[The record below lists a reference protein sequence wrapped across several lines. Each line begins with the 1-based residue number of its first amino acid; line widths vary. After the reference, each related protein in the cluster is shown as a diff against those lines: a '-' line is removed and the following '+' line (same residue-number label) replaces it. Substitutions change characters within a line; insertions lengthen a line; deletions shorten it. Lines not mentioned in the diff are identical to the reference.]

1 MTEID
6 TSLKIYKSLADRER
20 IRIMSILCKSDSYV
34 ELLAEMLELT
44 PATVC
49 YHLKKLEGAGLVK
62 SRRLQHYVIYSADRE
77 ILERSLGSFLDI
89 SASPEGEEKY
99 KRKVV
104 HSFIEY
110 GRLKCIPSQL
120 KKKEIVYE
128 YMLREMEFDR
138 DYSEKELS
146 EIIIRY
152 HDDYATIKREMIGLG
167 FLSQQDRSYRRI
179 R

>member
-89 SASPEGEEKY
+89 SASPGGRGKIQKKGRAQLY
-99 KRKVV
+99 RVRKAEV
-104 HSFIEY
+104 HSVSI
-110 GRLKCIPSQL
+110 
-120 KKKEIVYE
+120 KKEG
-128 YMLREMEFDR
+128 D
-138 DYSEKELS
+138 
-146 EIIIRY
+146 
-152 HDDYATIKREMIGLG
+152 
-167 FLSQQDRSYRRI
+167 RI
-179 R
+179 RIYAPGDGIRPRLQRKRIEQNNYQVPR